1 MEYLKIFTD
10 FAQSV
15 EALDDAERG
24 RLFMAMLAYA
34 DRGEEPALPGNERF
48 VWPTARLHIDREAAF
63 CEKQRERGV
72 KRQSRMK
79 PEPAEVSQGQPQPA
93 GGSQSQPQPAGG
105 SQKDKDKT
113 KDKDKIPPA
122 SPEGEAAPR
131 ALGKYAN
138 VSLTDQQLEQLR
150 REFPADWQQRLDR
163 LSEYVAASG
172 KEYRNC
178 LAVLRSWA
186 RRDAAEAASSPS
198 RGSDGRARAAPA
210 AADGSDARRD
220 AWLKQFVAPP
230 AGK

>member
-79 PEPAEVSQGQPQPA
+79 PEPA

-113 KDKDKIPPA
+113 KDKIPPA

-186 RRDAAEAASSPS
+186 RRDAAEAAASAASAS
-198 RGSDGRARAAPA
+198 RGSGGRARAAPA